1 MVNAPERSLGGRRLA
16 GNRTSRSVWSAR
28 VFHRSFPRARL
39 WGVEGPS
46 RSSYD
51 SHRATTISLL
61 LESREAFGVRVYPTA
76 LPPERGCGGGGGA
89 SRSTGKRATPPEIF
103 KLFLCA
109 QAAPPR
115 HRCAFRR
122 TCDKVRLRVTDD

>member
-76 LPPERGCGGGGGA
+76 LFPRPGARLWGVEGPSHSSYDSHGATTISLLLESREAFGVRVYPTALPPERGCGG
-89 SRSTGKRATPPEIF
+89 
-103 KLFLCA
+103 
-109 QAAPPR
+109 
-115 HRCAFRR
+115 
-122 TCDKVRLRVTDD
+122 